1 MLFFCLYI
9 YIYISKVLIDK
20 EMCSNVE
27 GKAASN
33 FFSVAGVIKTHTLT
47 CLFIFNYLE
56 DRGENGDGTNK
67 DKPLSCQVVPFLFV
81 HAFMNVCIY

>member
-1 MLFFCLYI
+1 MCVCI
-9 YIYISKVLIDK
+9 YICKVLIDK
-20 EMCSNVE
+20 EMCSNAE

-33 FFSVAGVIKTHTLT
+33 FFSVAGVIKTHMFT

-67 DKPLSCQVVPFLFV
+67 D
-81 HAFMNVCIY
+81 